1 MFSVGCVVLSFLT
14 VEISFHVYQF
24 FFGYLSTIEVFF
36 FESQNLRYYVNLQ

>member
-24 FFGYLSTIEVFF
+24 FGYLSTIEFFF